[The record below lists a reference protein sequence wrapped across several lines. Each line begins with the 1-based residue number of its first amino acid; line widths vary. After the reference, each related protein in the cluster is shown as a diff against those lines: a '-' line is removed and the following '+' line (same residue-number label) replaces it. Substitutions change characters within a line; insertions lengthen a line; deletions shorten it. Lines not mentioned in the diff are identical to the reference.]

1 MPSSGGVPPRRAS
14 WLEDSLHT
22 PPPRLRTVEAVGLKR
37 ERLAGYERSR
47 PVVLE
52 RGRNHSVHSD
62 EIGMAARWVSK
73 GMMSGP
79 EWSTMPRRKLLPVA
93 AWRAWRPLGD
103 GTPGKVQRN
112 GLDSEEVGVG

>member
-1 MPSSGGVPPRRAS
+1 
-14 WLEDSLHT
+14 
-22 PPPRLRTVEAVGLKR
+22 
-37 ERLAGYERSR
+37 
-47 PVVLE
+47 
-52 RGRNHSVHSD
+52 
-62 EIGMAARWVSK
+62 
-73 GMMSGP
+73 MMSGP